1 MSVAND
7 DQTAERLRMAAYL
20 SLDVSDASV
29 VRCGRFVI
37 KLREN
42 PGGLPLWL
50 ELVEERPIDGAGFQ
64 EIADGVPHLL
74 SSFAPGLAR
83 GV

>member
-1 MSVAND
+1 MSVADD
-7 DQTAERLRMAAYL
+7 DQTAERLLMPAYL
-20 SLDVSDASV
+20 SLDVREANV

-37 KLREN
+37 KLREK
-42 PGGLPLWL
+42 PGGFPLWL

-74 SSFAPGLAR
+74 SFLRAAQNGAS
-83 GV
+83 